1 MRIASG
7 DMRTADGT
15 EPAATDDAAPA
26 GHTGTGQPDAGR
38 AHGACA
44 DADRANDDRAG
55 NDRADN
61 DRAADDRA
69 ADDRAA
75 DDRAADER
83 TRARADFEAFVKDVE
98 PRLSRALA
106 AAYGFEDG
114 RDATAEALAYAFE
127 HWDRL
132 QHIANLPGYLFRVG
146 QSRGR
151 RRRQPVVFAVPD
163 NTDHAF
169 EPGLPAALGS
179 LTGRQRLAVVLVYGY
194 GYTLREVAELTGI
207 RPTTVQNHL
216 ARGLSR
222 LRSRMGVNDE
232 D

>member
-1 MRIASG
+1 MRAASG
-7 DMRTADGT
+7 SIRTVDGT
-15 EPAATDDAAPA
+15 EPVAAGGAVPA
-26 GHTGTGQPDAGR
+26 GHPDTGQPNAGR
-38 AHGACA
+38 ADGDQAGAW
-44 DADRANDDRAG
+44 
-55 NDRADN
+55 
-61 DRAADDRA
+61 
-69 ADDRAA
+69 
-75 DDRAADER
+75 
-83 TRARADFEAFVKDVE
+83 ADFEAFVRDVE

-146 QSRGR
+146 QSRSR

-163 NTDHAF
+163 STDHPF

-179 LTGRQRLAVVLVYGY
+179 LTQRQRLAVVLVYGY
-194 GYTLREVAELTGI
+194 GYTLREVAELTGT

-216 ARGLSR
+216 ARGLAR
-222 LRSRMGVNDE
+222 LRSRMGVSNDS
-232 D
+232 